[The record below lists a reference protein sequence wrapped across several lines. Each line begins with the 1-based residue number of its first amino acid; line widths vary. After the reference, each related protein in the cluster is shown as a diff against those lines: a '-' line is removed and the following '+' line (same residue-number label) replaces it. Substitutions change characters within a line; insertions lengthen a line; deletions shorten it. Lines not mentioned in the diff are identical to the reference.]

1 MLWLLLIASAPPHAQ
16 KSIFG
21 KEELDKKVGD
31 AMDRRVRANIADDIE
46 KLQPKEPPPFN
57 QDLVGKRLEVCW
69 KYFDQE
75 SGDPILIWTSGTV
88 KRVADGLSDRRSSKA
103 RVVLPGG
110 ANLWAWDAGSEYNE
124 QEGEQWLILL
134 PAKWNPSKAVVYGW
148 RYDPC
153 ELR

>member
-1 MLWLLLIASAPPHAQ
+1 M
-16 KSIFG
+16 
-21 KEELDKKVGD
+21 E
-31 AMDRRVRANIADDIE
+31 RRVRANIADDVE

-57 QDLVGKRLEVCW
+57 QELVGKRLEVCW

-75 SGDPILIWTSGTV
+75 TGKPILIWTSGTV

-110 ANLWAWDAGSEYNE
+110 AILWAWDADSEYNE
-124 QEGEQWLILL
+124 KEGEQWLILL
-134 PAKWNPSKAVVYGW
+134 PAKWNPSTAVVYGW

-153 ELR
+153 ELG